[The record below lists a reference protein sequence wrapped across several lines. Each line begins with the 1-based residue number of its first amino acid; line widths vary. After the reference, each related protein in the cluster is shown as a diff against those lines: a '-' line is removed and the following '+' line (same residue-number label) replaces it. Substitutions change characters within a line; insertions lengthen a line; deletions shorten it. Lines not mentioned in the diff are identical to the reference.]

1 MKHITNPDRSV
12 MRHIIQLTSNWFII
26 LADPLC
32 WFDKPKS
39 IPHMTQANNDNIHD
53 TWSPRVWHEV
63 HYRFIISY
71 YTICIEPV
79 PSTAQFMNQRDIM
92 TDSIDCQKLMLTCA
106 KALWYA
112 RIIDRWMKHLK
123 LCWQTCGNH
132 TISCRIPQTIIC
144 QRLFNIHCKLAVK
157 SGDVCDQISQTESP
171 TLLKHP
177 SNYWHESLQAFSWKS
192 VLVTNAN
199 WNISAPSS
207 NRITCCTKLHHC
219 SGASDM
225 KHTPNY
231 SPSIIQFSC
240 IRRSSEKQSQR
251 AS

>member
-1 MKHITNPDRSV
+1 M
-12 MRHIIQLTSNWFII
+12 
-26 LADPLC
+26 
-32 WFDKPKS
+32 
-39 IPHMTQANNDNIHD
+39 IHD
-53 TWSPRVWHEV
+53 LHVSGM
-63 HYRFIISY
+63 RFITGLIISY

-157 SGDVCDQISQTESP
+157 SGDVCDQISQTESS

-177 SNYWHESLQAFSWKS
+177 SNYWHESSQAFSWKS
-192 VLVTNAN
+192 VLIPNAN
-199 WNISAPSS
+199 WNISAPTI
-207 NRITCCTKLHHC
+207 NRITCCTSFIIAPVHLIWSTHQTTAPQLFNLPASVVRAKSKVRERRNEDDFIC
-219 SGASDM
+219 SVVGVM
-225 KHTPNY
+225 VLRE
-231 SPSIIQFSC
+231 FSL
-240 IRRSSEKQSQR
+240 SN
-251 AS
+251 